1 VSDRAAESAE
11 PATIRRLLAATARWS
26 RFAYWAAVAVLFT
39 CAIWWRFRLPLEP
52 IADPDTWGY
61 LSPAVGKLI
70 GTGFAHHLR
79 NYFYPGFLFLVLR
92 TFGDFR
98 SIVVVQHLLGLAA
111 GGIFLLVWQRIRSF
125 TASPCLPRQLHAMVG
140 LVGAA
145 IYLIAQEPIRF
156 ETDIR
161 PEGITS
167 FLVILNIFLIV
178 EFAYRCFLRGV
189 NRIPV
194 KLGVAAVVS
203 AILLTLAKPSFA
215 IAAAGALAPV
225 AAALFCPF
233 PRKCKI
239 ALLIGSSIAAVLLVL
254 PAQLLARGDK
264 ASEAFLPTQL
274 FVIHADLIRDQIAAD
289 VSSAAETPYS
299 REWLRRVQ
307 QMLATETT
315 KAATEKPY
323 NPTLGFNPDYLMYN
337 PTSLNSQMR
346 REFGDRL
353 GDLYA
358 FYWFYYNRVWTQQPQ
373 RMVGKISRQMLV
385 FYCRVCPA
393 YVWRKRRLLSEEYS
407 DSLSALEAV
416 GARRV
421 WIEYEPVGSLIG
433 RTTELAQKQLVV
445 PEPRFLRRCR
455 FFLART
461 YLLAVGWSVAVCL
474 TLLYHRRLRRRLG
487 LMAAVVLFLCW
498 YNFGNCIEIAVIHT
512 LDNFRY
518 DTIQLIFTLLAQ
530 FAAFLLIAQC
540 AFEIGRSVCSTLSD
554 DLETES
560 IPSASTGNRLQS
572 ADAIRDRDYEV
583 IRGLPHLTD
592 TWQIKAIFG
601 DPRFQK
607 LVASPAPK
615 KR

>member
-11 PATIRRLLAATARWS
+11 PGTVRRLLAATTRWS
-26 RFAYWAAVAVLFT
+26 RFAYWAVVAALFT

-52 IADPDTWGY
+52 ITDPDIWGY

-98 SIVVVQHLLGLAA
+98 AIAVVQHLLGLAA
-111 GGIFLLVWQRIRSF
+111 GGIFLLIWQRIRSF
-125 TASPCLPRQLHAMVG
+125 TESPCLPRQLHAMVG

-145 IYLIAQEPIRF
+145 IYLTAQEPIRF

-167 FLVILNIFLIV
+167 FLVILNIFLIL
-178 EFAYRCFLRGV
+178 EFAYRCFLRRV

-194 KLGVAAVVS
+194 GLGVAAVVN

-215 IAAAGALAPV
+215 IAAAGGLVPV
-225 AAALFCPF
+225 AATLFCPF

-254 PAQLLARGDK
+254 PAQLPARGDK

-274 FVIHADLIRDQIAAD
+274 FVIHADLVRDQIAAD
-289 VSSAAETPYS
+289 ISSAAETRYS

-307 QMLATETT
+307 QMLAIEIA
-315 KAATEKPY
+315 KAARENY
-323 NPTLGFNPDYLMYN
+323 NLTLGFDPNYLMYN
-337 PTSLNSQMR
+337 PTSVDSQMR
-346 REFGDRL
+346 REFGDKL
-353 GDLYA
+353 GDLCA
-358 FYWFYYNRVWTQQPQ
+358 FYRFYYNRVWTQQPQ

-385 FYCRVCPA
+385 FYCRICPA
-393 YVWRKRRLLSEEYS
+393 YVWSKRRLLSKEYS
-407 DSLSALEAV
+407 DSLSALEAA

-421 WIEYEPVGSLIG
+421 WIEYKPVGSLIR
-433 RTTELAQKQLVV
+433 RTTELAQKQLVI
-445 PEPRFLRRCR
+445 PEPRSLRRCE

-461 YLLAVGWSVAVCL
+461 YLLAVGLWLAVCL
-474 TLLYHRRLRRRLG
+474 AVLYHRRLRRRLG

-512 LDNFRY
+512 LDNPRY

-540 AFEIGRSVCSTLSD
+540 AFEIGRSL
-554 DLETES
+554 L
-560 IPSASTGNRLQS
+560 
-572 ADAIRDRDYEV
+572 
-583 IRGLPHLTD
+583 
-592 TWQIKAIFG
+592 KAVVQHNS
-601 DPRFQK
+601 R
-607 LVASPAPK
+607 
-615 KR
+615 

>member
-11 PATIRRLLAATARWS
+11 PATIRRLLAATSRWS
-26 RFAYWAAVAVLFT
+26 RFAYWVAVAVLFT

-52 IADPDTWGY
+52 IADRDTWGY

-79 NYFYPGFLFLVLR
+79 NYFYPGFLFLILR
-92 TFGDFR
+92 AFDDFR
-98 SIVVVQHLLGLAA
+98 AITVVQHVLGVAA
-111 GGIFLLVWQRIRSF
+111 GGIFLLVWQRIRTF
-125 TASPCLPRQLHAMVG
+125 AASPRLPRQLHATIG
-140 LVGAA
+140 LAGAA

-167 FLVILNIFLIV
+167 FLVILNIYLIL

-194 KLGVAAVVS
+194 GLGVAAVVS

-215 IAAAGALAPV
+215 VAAAGALAPV
-225 AAALFCPF
+225 AATLFCPF

-254 PAQLLARGDK
+254 PAQLPARGDK

-274 FVIHADLIRDQIAAD
+274 FVTHADLIRDQMATD

-307 QMLATETT
+307 QMLATEIA
-315 KAATEKPY
+315 KAATEKTY
-323 NPTLGFNPDYLMYN
+323 YPTLGFNLDYLMYN
-337 PTSLNSQMR
+337 PTSVDAQMR
-346 REFGDRL
+346 REFGNRL
-353 GDLYA
+353 GDLCA

-393 YVWRKRRLLSEEYS
+393 YVPARAWSKGRLLSKEYS
-407 DSLSALEAV
+407 DSLSALEAT

-421 WIEYEPVGSLIG
+421 WIEYEPVGSLIR
-433 RTTELAQKQLVV
+433 RTTELAQKRLIVRV
-445 PEPRFLRRCR
+445 PPFLRRCE

-461 YLLAVGWSVAVCL
+461 YLLAVGLSVAVCL
-474 TLLYHRRLRRRLG
+474 GVLYPRRLRRRLG
-487 LMAAVVLFLCW
+487 FMAAVVLFLCW

-530 FAAFLLIAQC
+530 FAAVLLIAQC

-554 DLETES
+554 GLERES
-560 IPSASTGNRLQS
+560 ITSA
-572 ADAIRDRDYEV
+572 
-583 IRGLPHLTD
+583 
-592 TWQIKAIFG
+592 
-601 DPRFQK
+601 
-607 LVASPAPK
+607 
-615 KR
+615 